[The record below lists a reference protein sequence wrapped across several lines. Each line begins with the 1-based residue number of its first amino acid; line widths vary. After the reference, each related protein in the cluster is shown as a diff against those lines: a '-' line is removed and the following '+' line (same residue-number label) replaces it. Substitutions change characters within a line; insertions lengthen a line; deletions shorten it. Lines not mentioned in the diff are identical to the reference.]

1 MKSKR
6 KVLFIFAS
14 LALVLFVG
22 TLVSTSSQAQISA
35 YDYILRGE
43 QYLAQGA
50 ANEAIGQFE
59 QAIYIE
65 PTNTRAHFGLG
76 CAYEMRSKAAR
87 VFNYRMELFTEP
99 DPVRKL
105 GFPPLSEQGYQDVER
120 AIQAYSKAALYSPP
134 YAEGHYRQGVLHFI
148 SGRPGD
154 AKVALERAVAQ
165 DRTAVDPAVLLAYIY
180 LEEANIQAATAQ
192 IDRIISATGD
202 RLNPVILGVSAV
214 LEYRSGRY
222 DQAEQLLLQAT
233 SRSGAPAYLYK
244 RLGDAMA
251 ARGLHTQ
258 ALDAYRQAVQ
268 RDPESILA
276 NDAIGNIYRLS
287 GQSAQAVQ
295 CYSAAASANPN
306 LVRARYGLGSAL
318 LESGSYAQAL
328 QTFSEL
334 VDALPTYG
342 SDNALLLKGIAQWKT
357 GNANAALATVNHAL
371 GINAENRIAAIYK
384 ERIEREMGGY
394 GVSPL
399 GVQPK
404 SIVAEGSKP
413 DKPFSGIVI
422 NDGAEHTNSRTV
434 RLAVYSDYSTVAFS
448 NDNSTWSSWFSKPEP
463 YGEFTWEL
471 TPGDGTKR
479 VYVKF
484 RGLFGIG
491 IPGESGTIVLD
502 STPPVATAR
511 LESMQTGGYGGYD
524 GRTRV
529 VLSANDPSGIVG
541 FWMSYDG
548 NDWRW
553 FDWYGS
559 DFAISLP
566 AGVGATPRVRFSV
579 VDGAG
584 NHASIEALMTAPPSL
599 DTQPPR
605 IYGIQATRGPLDS
618 AIITWTTD
626 EPADSYVEYWAYG
639 VPQNRVGTSMLA
651 TSHSVT
657 LSNLRAGTT
666 YYYRV
671 ISTDAAGNRGQSQ
684 DLTLVIQP
692 VDTTPP
698 VISRIEAKATG
709 LDSVS
714 ITWTTDEPAD
724 SYVEYWAYGVPQ
736 NRVGTSVL
744 STYHAVTLSNL
755 RSGVTYYYTV
765 TSTDA
770 AGNRA
775 RSSEMSLRIQP
786 PDTTP
791 PTVRVQI
798 NGGAQ
803 YTKSRTVQL
812 EITAQDDS
820 GGPLEMRI
828 WDDKS
833 SYGSWR
839 AYSDRVTWEL
849 TTGDGRRTVYVKV
862 RDAAGNEAQA
872 QAVITLDTEPPI
884 IRSVQTKNIG
894 PDSAVITWS
903 TDENSDSWVY
913 YGTYSPNL
921 VMGQYDF
928 VTSHSVALYGLSPNT
943 DYYFRVRS
951 ADAAGNM
958 AESSTLT
965 FRTSQLGDRNPP
977 TGSIAINN
985 GAQYTRYYDV
995 TLSIAAKDDSPG
1007 PIEMRLREGSGNW
1020 TGWMQFQQAMTYRL
1034 SPGDGN
1040 KTVYVEFRDI
1050 YGNQSRTYTAS
1061 ITLDTRPPK
1070 ITNVRTANI
1079 TANSATITWNTD
1091 EPATS
1096 TIEYGLTGTTMK
1108 DAAGDKSVSSS
1119 EASSPAGDVGARS
1132 VIITPVVPS
1141 GSLKTSHSVTLTGLR
1156 DNTTY
1161 YYQVVSKDAAGNV
1174 SVASGFSFTTGSVAP
1189 PPPIGTVNVNWAAA
1203 ANGGRASAS
1212 SYAPASSDGPARPA
1226 SMAIDGNMK
1235 TYWEAS
1241 GPITGG
1247 KTEWLEVEFSASRV
1261 INTIR
1266 TSSDVGN
1273 YPYSMTVEVEENGRW
1288 IVVGSF
1294 TKPSEYQ
1301 KYMKRSGDVVS
1312 FEFQF
1317 TAMSVSKVRFVV
1329 ARVSNPLNALQFYE
1343 VEAFN
1348 TGR

>member
-99 DPVRKL
+99 DSVRKL

-180 LEEANIQAATAQ
+180 LEEGNIQAATAQ

-306 LVRARYGLGSAL
+306 LLRARYGLGSAL

-422 NDGAEHTNSRTV
+422 NDGAEYTNSRTV

-584 NHASIEALMTAPPSL
+584 NHASIEAVMTAPPSL

-605 IYGIQATRGPLDS
+605 IYGIQVTRGPLDS

-698 VISRIEAKATG
+698 VISRIEARATG

-724 SYVEYWAYGVPQ
+724 SYVEYWAY
-736 NRVGTSVL
+736 
-744 STYHAVTLSNL
+744 
-755 RSGVTYYYTV
+755 
-765 TSTDA
+765 
-770 AGNRA
+770 
-775 RSSEMSLRIQP
+775 
-786 PDTTP
+786 
-791 PTVRVQI
+791 
-798 NGGAQ
+798 
-803 YTKSRTVQL
+803 
-812 EITAQDDS
+812 
-820 GGPLEMRI
+820 
-828 WDDKS
+828 
-833 SYGSWR
+833 
-839 AYSDRVTWEL
+839 
-849 TTGDGRRTVYVKV
+849 
-862 RDAAGNEAQA
+862 
-872 QAVITLDTEPPI
+872 
-884 IRSVQTKNIG
+884 
-894 PDSAVITWS
+894 
-903 TDENSDSWVY
+903 
-913 YGTYSPNL
+913 
-921 VMGQYDF
+921 
-928 VTSHSVALYGLSPNT
+928 
-943 DYYFRVRS
+943 
-951 ADAAGNM
+951 
-958 AESSTLT
+958 
-965 FRTSQLGDRNPP
+965 
-977 TGSIAINN
+977 
-985 GAQYTRYYDV
+985 
-995 TLSIAAKDDSPG
+995 
-1007 PIEMRLREGSGNW
+1007 
-1020 TGWMQFQQAMTYRL
+1020 
-1034 SPGDGN
+1034 
-1040 KTVYVEFRDI
+1040 
-1050 YGNQSRTYTAS
+1050 
-1061 ITLDTRPPK
+1061 
-1070 ITNVRTANI
+1070 
-1079 TANSATITWNTD
+1079 
-1091 EPATS
+1091 
-1096 TIEYGLTGTTMK
+1096 
-1108 DAAGDKSVSSS
+1108 
-1119 EASSPAGDVGARS
+1119 
-1132 VIITPVVPS
+1132 
-1141 GSLKTSHSVTLTGLR
+1141 
-1156 DNTTY
+1156 
-1161 YYQVVSKDAAGNV
+1161 
-1174 SVASGFSFTTGSVAP
+1174 
-1189 PPPIGTVNVNWAAA
+1189 
-1203 ANGGRASAS
+1203 
-1212 SYAPASSDGPARPA
+1212 
-1226 SMAIDGNMK
+1226 
-1235 TYWEAS
+1235 
-1241 GPITGG
+1241 
-1247 KTEWLEVEFSASRV
+1247 
-1261 INTIR
+1261 
-1266 TSSDVGN
+1266 
-1273 YPYSMTVEVEENGRW
+1273 
-1288 IVVGSF
+1288 
-1294 TKPSEYQ
+1294 
-1301 KYMKRSGDVVS
+1301 
-1312 FEFQF
+1312 
-1317 TAMSVSKVRFVV
+1317 
-1329 ARVSNPLNALQFYE
+1329 
-1343 VEAFN
+1343 
-1348 TGR
+1348 

>member
-99 DPVRKL
+99 DSVRKL

-180 LEEANIQAATAQ
+180 LEEGNIQAATAQ

-306 LVRARYGLGSAL
+306 LLRARYGLGSAL

-422 NDGAEHTNSRTV
+422 NDGAEYTNSRTV

-584 NHASIEALMTAPPSL
+584 NHASIEAVMTAPPSL

-605 IYGIQATRGPLDS
+605 IYGVQATRGPLDS
-618 AIITWTTD
+618 AI
-626 EPADSYVEYWAYG
+626 
-639 VPQNRVGTSMLA
+639 
-651 TSHSVT
+651 
-657 LSNLRAGTT
+657 
-666 YYYRV
+666 
-671 ISTDAAGNRGQSQ
+671 
-684 DLTLVIQP
+684 
-692 VDTTPP
+692 
-698 VISRIEAKATG
+698 
-709 LDSVS
+709 

-1050 YGNQSRTYTAS
+1050 YGNQSRTYSAS